1 MPDILLALHS
11 HLLTIWIFI
20 VIQDHI
26 AAPMSCRLS
35 INQVLFAFAVTGSSL
50 EDYNFR
56 KKGIFIKKE
65 ATSLTASTKEEVC

>member
-1 MPDILLALHS
+1 
-11 HLLTIWIFI
+11 
-20 VIQDHI
+20 
-26 AAPMSCRLS
+26 MSCRLS